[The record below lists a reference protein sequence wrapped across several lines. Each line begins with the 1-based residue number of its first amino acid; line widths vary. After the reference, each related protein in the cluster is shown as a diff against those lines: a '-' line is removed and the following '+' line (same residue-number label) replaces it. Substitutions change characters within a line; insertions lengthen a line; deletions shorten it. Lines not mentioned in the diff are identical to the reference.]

1 MAHLSGSPAIAS
13 HAALDTRMTNGSRG
27 RLVLG
32 AIVTI
37 WLIAVVGGMG
47 ALLSYKS
54 TPGTAAEPPARWPI
68 QSSIDP
74 KPGRATLVMLAH
86 PHCPCTR
93 ASIHELALLMTRL
106 SGELSATV
114 LFVRPPGADADWEAT
129 DLLRSATAIPGV
141 TVQVD
146 DDGHEARIFRAQT
159 SGQTVVYDAT
169 GRLVFSGGITPS
181 RGHEGDN
188 VGRSAIV
195 TAVTTSAS
203 SGVTNAVFGC
213 SLFGRSGE
221 RERGL

>member
-1 MAHLSGSPAIAS
+1 MAHLSGSSAIARY
-13 HAALDTRMTNGSRG
+13 AAPDTRVTKDSRG
-27 RLVLG
+27 RLVWG
-32 AIVTI
+32 AIVVT
-37 WLIAVVGGMG
+37 WLVAIVGGMG

-54 TPGTAAEPPARWPI
+54 TPGAAADPPSRWPV
-68 QSSIDP
+68 QSSIHP
-74 KPGRATLVMLAH
+74 APGRATLVMLAH

-114 LFVRPPGADADWEAT
+114 LFVRPPGAEADWEVT

-146 DDGHEARIFRAQT
+146 NDGHEARIFRAQT

-188 VGRSAIV
+188 AGRSAIV
-195 TAVTTSAS
+195 SAVTRPAS

-213 SLFGRSGE
+213 SLFGGGGE
-221 RERGL
+221 RERGP